1 VYDSLVSTKTVK
13 EHNTE
18 LTAFNGKKTFWRIK
32 WEDAQ
37 IAFARDGHVA
47 SGSVE
52 QSSIGIYL
60 EGHMDGVDG
69 ILEFAMQNEICIR
82 YPE

>member
-1 VYDSLVSTKTVK
+1 MYDSLVSTKTVR
-13 EHNTE
+13 EQNTE
-18 LTAFNGKKTFWRIK
+18 LTAFNGKKTFRRIK
-32 WEDAQ
+32 GEDAQ

-52 QSSIGIYL
+52 QSSIGINL
-60 EGHMDGVDG
+60 KSHVDGVYG
-69 ILEFAMQNEICIR
+69 ILKFSMQNEICIR